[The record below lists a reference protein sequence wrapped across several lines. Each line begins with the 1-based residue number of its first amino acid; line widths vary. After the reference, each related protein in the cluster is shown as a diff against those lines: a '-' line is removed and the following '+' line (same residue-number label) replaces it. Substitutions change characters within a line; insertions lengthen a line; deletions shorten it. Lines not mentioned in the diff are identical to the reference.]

1 MNELAE
7 YFDRI
12 ALEGDPLM
20 NFDEFADRVEQLLR
34 RLGDLRGLRI
44 LEPGCGAGPLTEK
57 LADAVGPAGRVE
69 AFDISPAMVALACR
83 RLAGRPNAHIAV
95 ADFETYDVGS
105 GRWDLILLFRFFPH
119 VRDKAQALDR
129 LRGGLAV
136 GGRLV
141 IANLEGSRRLN
152 RLHAGFGPPVHHDR
166 MPDAESLRVALIHH
180 GYVVREIIDQDDLF
194 YAEAVV
200 SARNRQ

>member
-1 MNELAE
+1 MNEVAE
-7 YFDRI
+7 FFDRV

-20 NFDEFADRVEQLLR
+20 NFGGFADRVDRLFL
-34 RLGDLRGLRI
+34 RLGDLRGLRV

-57 LADAVGPAGRVE
+57 LADAVGADGRVE

-83 RLAGRPNAHIAV
+83 RIAGRPNARIAV
-95 ADFETYDVGS
+95 ADFETYDFGAA
-105 GRWDLILLFRFFPH
+105 RWDLILLFRFFPH
-119 VRDKAQALDR
+119 IRDKARALDR
-129 LRGGLAV
+129 LRGSLAG

-141 IANLEGSRRLN
+141 IANLEGSTRLN
-152 RLHAGFGPPVHHDR
+152 RLHAGFGHPVHHDR

-180 GYVVREIIDQDDLF
+180 GYAVREIIDQDDFF

>member
-1 MNELAE
+1 MNEVAE
-7 YFDRI
+7 YFDRV

-20 NFDEFADRVEQLLR
+20 NFGEFADRVERLFR

-57 LADAVGPAGRVE
+57 LAEAVGPEGRVE
-69 AFDISPAMVALACR
+69 AFDISPAMVDLARR
-83 RLAGRPNAHIAV
+83 RLAGRPNARVAV
-95 ADFETYDVGS
+95 ADFEAYEVGV

-119 VRDKAQALDR
+119 IRDKARALDR
-129 LRGGLAV
+129 LRGGLAD

-141 IANLEGSRRLN
+141 IANLEGSTLLN
-152 RLHAGFGPPVHHDR
+152 RLHAGFGHPVHHDH
-166 MPDAESLRVALIHH
+166 MPDAASLFAALTNH
-180 GYVVREIIDQDDLF
+180 GYTVRQIVDRDDEF

-200 SARNRQ
+200 ACPQAL